1 MTLPRLVLVH
11 PRNADNLVSIAR
23 AMKCFGISDWVAVSS
38 KAHLDGMMGVLV
50 NHRGPEESGRAISSL
65 RRVDTL
71 AEAISDCSWVVG
83 TTMRVME
90 GRLRLTP
97 RELALETTRRRDHSW
112 ALVFGAECNGL
123 QNDEV
128 EQCHAVS
135 FIPSDE
141 AQPSLNL
148 SQAVVVY
155 GYELSCVSHPE
166 QSGPALADDA
176 GLRALRTSLVSGLVA
191 SRVMRGESSS
201 RHDVEA
207 LMSSLMRK
215 IASGGG
221 SCPFTRAISS
231 IRRIP
236 SITKLVAV

>member
-38 KAHLDGMMGVLV
+38 KAHLDGMIGVLK
-50 NHRGPEESGRAISSL
+50 NHRGPDESGAPLASL
-65 RRVDTL
+65 RRVETL

-97 RELALETTRRRDHSW
+97 RELAIETTLRRDRTW

-166 QSGPALADDA
+166 PSGPALAGDA
-176 GLRALRTSLVSGLVA
+176 GLRELRTSLVAGLVA

-201 RHDVEA
+201 RDDVEA
-207 LMSSLMRK
+207 LMSSLMRGSLTATE
-215 IASGGG
+215 ASLWREAWNARVR
-221 SCPFTRAISS
+221 SRS
-231 IRRIP
+231 
-236 SITKLVAV
+236 

>member
-1 MTLPRLVLVH
+1 MTPPRLVFVH

-23 AMKCFGISDWVAVSS
+23 AMKCFGLTDWVGVSS
-38 KAHLDGMMGVLV
+38 RAHLSGMMGVLK
-50 NHRGPEESGRAISSL
+50 NHRAPAESEGGVSMDTL

-71 AEAISDCSWVVG
+71 AEAIADCSWVVG

-97 RELALETTRRRDHSW
+97 RELAEETTHRRDTTW

-123 QNDEV
+123 QNVEV

-135 FIPSDE
+135 YIPSSE

-155 GYELSCVSHPE
+155 GYELATVHAEVTP
-166 QSGPALADDA
+166 GPALADDA
-176 GLRALRTSLVSGLVA
+176 TLRELRASLVAGLLGAGLLRSETGSRDDVNGLMA
-191 SRVMRGESSS
+191 SLLRGSLTRDEAALWSAVMR
-201 RHDVEA
+201 A
-207 LMSSLMRK
+207 
-215 IASGGG
+215 
-221 SCPFTRAISS
+221 RAG
-231 IRRIP
+231 
-236 SITKLVAV
+236 

>member
-1 MTLPRLVLVH
+1 MTPPRLVLVH

-23 AMKCFGISDWVAVSS
+23 AMQCFGISDWVAVSS
-38 KAHLDGMMGVLV
+38 KAHLDGMLGVLK
-50 NHRGPEESGRAISSL
+50 NHRGPEESGAAVASL
-65 RRVDTL
+65 RRVESL

-90 GRLRLTP
+90 GRLRLDP
-97 RELALETTRRRDHSW
+97 RELAEETSRRRDVKW

-148 SQAVVVY
+148 AQAVVVY
-155 GYELSCVSHPE
+155 GHELSSVRAAAV
-166 QSGPALADDA
+166 SGPALADDA
-176 GLRALRTSLVSGLVA
+176 TLRAVREALVSGLVA
-191 SRVMRGESSS
+191 SRVMRGESAS
-201 RHDVEA
+201 RHDVDA
-207 LMSSLMRK
+207 LMSSMMR
-215 IASGGG
+215 G
-221 SCPFTRAISS
+221 SLTTAEAGLWREVWKA
-231 IRRIP
+231 RRV
-236 SITKLVAV
+236 LR